1 LAQFLDCSIDSI
13 EGVAM
18 KKSVYFILQIA
29 WSLVVSALTWYFT
42 LINASFDFYG
52 NSDNTLSGMI
62 FVIGA
67 AIYVILTLA
76 HIVIGAVKVKE
87 WRWWFILISLVIAV
101 AIAFAGLYLV
111 VYGTEFL
118 NRTFGLTFNS

>member
-1 LAQFLDCSIDSI
+1 
-13 EGVAM
+13 M
-18 KKSVYFILQIA
+18 KKTVYFILQIV

-52 NSDNTLSGMI
+52 NSDKTLSGMI